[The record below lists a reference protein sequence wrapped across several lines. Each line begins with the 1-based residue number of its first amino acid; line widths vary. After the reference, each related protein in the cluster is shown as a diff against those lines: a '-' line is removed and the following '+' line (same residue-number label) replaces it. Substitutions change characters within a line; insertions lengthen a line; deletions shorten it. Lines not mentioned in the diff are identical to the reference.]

1 MAIDTLSTTGYPPL
15 HLMGSMQ
22 CLGRM
27 RAEAGH
33 SAARGGGG
41 VAGVLDL
48 KVVSRI
54 RKIYKIGLPRRSFV
68 LLLFLLFPLSTLVG
82 VKAAW
87 CFQGPYYR
95 TIEADLPS

>member
-1 MAIDTLSTTGYPPL
+1 MAIDTLSTAAYPPL

-27 RAEAGH
+27 RAETGH
-33 SAARGGGG
+33 SAATGG

-48 KVVSRI
+48 KVVPRI
-54 RKIYKIGLPRRSFV
+54 RKIHKIGLLRGSFV

-87 CFQGPYYR
+87 CFKGPYYR